1 MNDLII
7 HLNGIKPLSLPLQQ
21 CLVGI
26 VKVKHLDKKQYLLK
40 KGTVSRNVYFIRSGL
55 LYRYHIERDNMIISG
70 VMAEN
75 DTVYTVPGF
84 CNQRPSHEF
93 IRAVV
98 PTELYY
104 ISYDE
109 LHGIQNR
116 FPEFHFVCHEISV
129 YCHTMSDRRSEVLLL
144 PHTGD
149 RLKYMWERQPDIV
162 ARLPDNLLACYMGCT
177 PQNLSRIKSKL
188 YQ

>member
-1 MNDLII
+1 M
-7 HLNGIKPLSLPLQQ
+7 PLQQ
-21 CLVGI
+21 CLIGI

-40 KGTVSRNVYFIRSGL
+40 KGAVCGNVYFIRSGL
-55 LYRYHIERDNMIISG
+55 LYRYHIERDTMIISG

-109 LHGIQNR
+109 LRSIQVR
-116 FPEFHFVCHEISV
+116 FPEFHLVCHEISV

-162 ARLPDNLLACYMGCT
+162 ARLPDNLLAAYMGCT